1 MNYKDFIEEYN
12 KNPEILKEH
21 VFTKKYVTLA
31 EKLTR
36 AQNII
41 NAAYYLDVT
50 DSEGNVTGR
59 RFHIDSVVRDMLMDI
74 SMVDM
79 YTDLERE
86 EEDRVLAEYDQLMM
100 AGILRKIKEEMSSEE
115 RAEYERIVMLVG
127 RDTMTNE
134 YEPHAYF
141 REQID
146 RFGNLIGTALLPI
159 ISQIDV
165 DKVVEKVKEGLS
177 NGGE

>member
-21 VFTKKYVTLA
+21 VFTKKYVSLA

-41 NAAYYLDVT
+41 DASYYLDIT

-59 RFHIDSVVRDMLMDI
+59 RFHVDSVVRDMLMDI
-74 SMVDM
+74 SLVDM
-79 YTDLERE
+79 YTDLERG
-86 EEDRVLAEYDQLMM
+86 EDDKVLVEYDQLMM
-100 AGILRKIKEEMSSEE
+100 AGILRKIKEEMSGEE

-141 REQID
+141 REQVD
-146 RFGNLIGTALLPI
+146 RFIPLLSSYIRDFVKP
-159 ISQIDV
+159 
-165 DKVVEKVKEGLS
+165 KEEKKDEA
-177 NGGE
+177 

>member
-12 KNPEILKEH
+12 KDRNVLKQH
-21 VFTKKYVTLA
+21 VFNRYISLA

-41 NAAYYLDVT
+41 NAAYYIDVT
-50 DSEGNVTGR
+50 DSDGNVTGR
-59 RFHIDSVVRDMLMDI
+59 RLHVDSVVRDMLIDI
-74 SMVDM
+74 SLVDM
-79 YTDLERE
+79 YTDLERG
-86 EEDRVLAEYDQLMM
+86 EDDKVLVEYDQLMM
-100 AGILRKIKEEMSSEE
+100 AGVLRKIKETMPEEE

-141 REQID
+141 REQVD
-146 RFGNLIGTALLPI
+146 RFAAFLSSYMKDYIKL
-159 ISQIDV
+159 
-165 DKVVEKVKEGLS
+165 KEEVKDEA
-177 NGGE
+177 

>member
-21 VFTKKYVTLA
+21 VFTKKYVSLA

-36 AQNII
+36 AQSII
-41 NAAYYLDVT
+41 NASYYLDIT
-50 DSEGNVTGR
+50 DSDGNITGR
-59 RFHIDSVVRDMLMDI
+59 RFHVDSVVRDMLMDI
-74 SMVDM
+74 SLVDM
-79 YTDLERE
+79 YTDLERG
-86 EEDRVLAEYDQLMM
+86 EDDKVLVEYDQLMM
-100 AGILRKIKEEMSSEE
+100 AGILRKIKETMPEEE

-141 REQID
+141 REQVD
-146 RFGNLIGTALLPI
+146 RFAPLLSSYIRNYIQP
-159 ISQIDV
+159 
-165 DKVVEKVKEGLS
+165 KEEKKDEA
-177 NGGE
+177 

>member
-21 VFTKKYVTLA
+21 VFTKKYVSLA

-36 AQNII
+36 AQSII
-41 NAAYYLDVT
+41 DASYYLDIT

-59 RFHIDSVVRDMLMDI
+59 RFHVDSVVRDMLMDI
-74 SMVDM
+74 SLVDM
-79 YTDLERE
+79 YTDLERG
-86 EEDRVLAEYDQLMM
+86 EDDKVLVEYDQLMM
-100 AGILRKIKEEMSSEE
+100 AGILRKIKEEMSGEE

-141 REQID
+141 REQVD
-146 RFGNLIGTALLPI
+146 RLVPLLSSYIRDFVKP
-159 ISQIDV
+159 
-165 DKVVEKVKEGLS
+165 KEEKKDEA
-177 NGGE
+177 